1 MCSPLFD
8 RTPISRDRDCYGL
21 TGISEIS
28 GGCQRFGLR
37 RKFDHFEC
45 GGPQGG
51 GSASGFNQVSE
62 SGSRRAKMTHK
73 SRKKFVKIHVL
84 KC

>member
-1 MCSPLFD
+1 M
-8 RTPISRDRDCYGL
+8 PISRDRDCYGL

-28 GGCQRFGLR
+28 GGRQRFGLR

-45 GGPQGG
+45 GGLQGG
-51 GSASGFNQVSE
+51 GSASGFDPDSI
-62 SGSRRAKMTHK
+62 GSVDPDPRRAKMTHK

>member
-28 GGCQRFGLR
+28 GGRQRFGLR

-51 GSASGFNQVSE
+51 GSASGLDPDSI
-62 SGSRRAKMTHK
+62 GS
-73 SRKKFVKIHVL
+73 VNPDPGGL
-84 KC
+84 K